1 MVDKSSMDTFSR
13 SWDMIGESFSVLRK
27 DKKLVLFPMLSG
39 LSALAIAAMYF
50 LPLFNMGVLEHY
62 KEYRTVDSTVYAW
75 LFLWYC
81 TNYFV
86 IVFFNCA
93 LAACAQIRFGG
104 GEPSLK
110 DGLAQAGWKIPSI
123 LIWAVVASTVGIL
136 LQAIEE
142 RSSWLGKI
150 VAALVG
156 TAWAMA
162 TYLIVPVLIFED
174 DGVFGSIR
182 RSSALLRET
191 WGEQIVS
198 GFGFGLPSLL
208 LAVPGFLLGMVGFKL
223 HPLGFLIAVPYFLLL
238 SAVMSAVR
246 GIFTVALYRYATAGE
261 APAGFSSGNFK
272 DAFLDKSDKY

>member
-1 MVDKSSMDTFSR
+1 MGTFSR
-13 SWDMIGESFSVLRK
+13 SWDMIGESFAVLRK
-27 DKKLVLFPMLSG
+27 DKKLVLFPIMSG
-39 LSALAIAAMYF
+39 LSTLAIAAMYF
-50 LPLFNMGVLEHY
+50 LPLFHMGVLEQY
-62 KEYRTVDSTVYAW
+62 KAYRTVDSTVYAW

-86 IVFFNCA
+86 MIFFNCA

-104 GEPSLK
+104 GEPTLGA
-110 DGLAQAGWKIPSI
+110 GLAQAGWKIPSI
-123 LIWAVVASTVGIL
+123 LMWAVVASTVGIIL
-136 LQAIEE
+136 HAIEE

-150 VAALVG
+150 VSAVIG
-156 TAWAMA
+156 IAWAMA

-174 DGVFGSIR
+174 DGVFGSIQ

-208 LAVPGFLLGMVGFKL
+208 LAIPGILLGLVGYKM

-261 APAGFSSGNFK
+261 APRGFSTGNFK
-272 DAFLDKSDKY
+272 DAFVNKSNRY

>member
-1 MVDKSSMDTFSR
+1 MDTFSR
-13 SWDMIGESFSVLRK
+13 SWDLIGESFSVLRK
-27 DKKLVLFPMLSG
+27 DKKLVLFPILSG
-39 LSALAIAAMYF
+39 LSTLAIAAMYF
-50 LPLFNMGVLEHY
+50 LPLFHMGVLEHY
-62 KEYRTVDSTVYAW
+62 KETRTVDSTVYAW

-104 GEPSLK
+104 GEPALK

-123 LIWAVVASTVGIL
+123 LMWAVVASTVGIV

-150 VAALVG
+150 VSALVG
-156 TAWAMA
+156 IAWAMA

-174 DGVFGSIR
+174 DGVFGSIQ

-198 GFGFGLPSLL
+198 GFSFGSPSLL
-208 LAVPGFLLGMVGFKL
+208 LAVPGILLAMVGFKL

-246 GIFTVALYRYATAGE
+246 GIFVVALYRYATEGE
-261 APAGFSSGNFK
+261 APSGFSRGNFK
-272 DAFLDKSDKY
+272 DAFVGKPDRY

>member
-1 MVDKSSMDTFSR
+1 MDTFAR

-27 DKKLVLFPMLSG
+27 DKKLVLFPILSG
-39 LSALAIAAMYF
+39 LSTLAIAAMYF

-62 KEYRTVDSTVYAW
+62 RAYRTVDPAVYAW

-86 IVFFNCA
+86 IIFFNCA

-104 GEPSLK
+104 DEPTIRE
-110 DGLAQAGWKIPSI
+110 GMVQAGWKIPSI
-123 LIWAVVASTVGIL
+123 LMWAVVASTVGMIL
-136 LQAIEE
+136 HAIEE

-150 VAALVG
+150 VSATLG
-156 TAWAMA
+156 IAWAMA

-174 DGVFGSIR
+174 DGVFGSIQ

-198 GFGFGLPSLL
+198 GFSFALPSLL
-208 LAVPGFLLGMVGFKL
+208 LAIPGILLGLAGFKL

-238 SAVMSAVR
+238 SAVMGAVR
-246 GIFTVALYRYATAGE
+246 GIFTVALYRYATGGE
-261 APAGFSSGNFK
+261 APAGFTSGSSKEAFVNKSSGF
-272 DAFLDKSDKY
+272 

>member
-1 MVDKSSMDTFSR
+1 MDTFAR

-27 DKKLVLFPMLSG
+27 DKKLVLFPILSG
-39 LSALAIAAMYF
+39 LSTLAIAAMYF

-62 KEYRTVDSTVYAW
+62 RAYRTVDPAVYAW

-86 IVFFNCA
+86 IIFFNCA

-104 GEPSLK
+104 DEPTIRE
-110 DGLAQAGWKIPSI
+110 GMVQAGWKIPSI
-123 LIWAVVASTVGIL
+123 LMWAVVASTVGMIL
-136 LQAIEE
+136 HAIEE

-150 VAALVG
+150 VSATLG
-156 TAWAMA
+156 IAWAMA

-174 DGVFGSIR
+174 DGVFGSIQ

-198 GFGFGLPSLL
+198 GFSFALPSLL
-208 LAVPGFLLGMVGFKL
+208 LAIPGILLGLAGFKL

-238 SAVMSAVR
+238 SAVMGAVR
-246 GIFTVALYRYATAGE
+246 GIFTVALYRYATGGE
-261 APAGFSSGNFK
+261 APAGFTSGSFKEAFVNKSSGF
-272 DAFLDKSDKY
+272 

>member
-1 MVDKSSMDTFSR
+1 MDTFSR
-13 SWDMIGESFSVLRK
+13 SWDMIGESFAVLRK
-27 DKKLVLFPMLSG
+27 DKKLVLFPILSG
-39 LSALAIAAMYF
+39 LSTLAVAAIYF

-62 KEYRTVDSTVYAW
+62 KAYRTVDPTVYAW

-86 IVFFNCA
+86 IIFFNCA
-93 LAACAQIRFGG
+93 LAACAQIRFAG
-104 GEPSLK
+104 GEPTL
-110 DGLAQAGWKIPSI
+110 GAGMARAGWKIPSI
-123 LIWAVVASTVGIL
+123 LMWAVIASTVGMI
-136 LQAIEE
+136 LQAIQE

-150 VAALVG
+150 VSGFLG
-156 TAWAMA
+156 IAWAMA
-162 TYLIVPVLIFED
+162 TYLIVPVLIFEE

-208 LAVPGFLLGMVGFKL
+208 LALPGVLLGLVGYKL
-223 HPLGFLIAVPYFLLL
+223 HPLGFLVAIPYFLLL

-261 APAGFSSGNFK
+261 APAGFSRGNFK
-272 DAFLDKSDKY
+272 DAFVGKPERY

>member
-1 MVDKSSMDTFSR
+1 
-13 SWDMIGESFSVLRK
+13 
-27 DKKLVLFPMLSG
+27 LSG
-39 LSALAIAAMYF
+39 LSALAIAAMYV
-50 LPLFNMGVLEHY
+50 LPLLNLNVLEHY
-62 KEYRTVDSTVYAW
+62 RAYRTVDPTVYTW

-86 IVFFNCA
+86 IIFFNCA

-110 DGLAQAGWKIPSI
+110 AGLVQAAWKIPSI
-123 LIWAVVASTVGIL
+123 LMWAVIASTVGIV
-136 LQAIEE
+136 LQVIRD

-150 VAALVG
+150 VIAMMG
-156 TAWAMA
+156 IAWTMA

-182 RSSALLRET
+182 RSSSLLQET

-198 GFGFGLPSLL
+198 GFGFGLPSLI
-208 LAVPGFLLGMVGFKL
+208 LAIPGILLGVAGFKL
-223 HPLGFLIAVPYFLLL
+223 HPLGFLIAVPYFLML

-261 APAGFSSGNFK
+261 APPGFSTGNFK
-272 DAFLDKSDKY
+272 EAFLDKSNSY